1 MEEVAFVSMVD
12 ENVNANSVEEV
23 AYVIMVDKKLSAK
36 IVEEVAFVSM
46 VDKKLS
52 ANYVNCAH
60 MDAKQWTVKFV
71 IENK

>member
-1 MEEVAFVSMVD
+1 MEEGAFVSMVD
-12 ENVNANSVEEV
+12 E
-23 AYVIMVDKKLSAK
+23 KLSANY
-36 IVEEVAFVSM
+36 VEEVAFVCMVDKKLGARHVEEGAFVSM
-46 VDKKLS
+46 VDEKLS